1 MISQYISKL
10 QEKIDL
16 TYDEINQIMTEMLS
30 GKTDDTQNSD
40 FLSFLA
46 QKGETDDE
54 LLGMLDK
61 MEEFSLKI
69 TPKNQGTIIDMCG
82 TGGDKLQT
90 FNISTTAS
98 FVVAASGGIVAKHGN
113 RSSSGVSGSADIF
126 EYFGYNLNS
135 EPAEIVDILEKYNI
149 CFMFAQK
156 FHPAMKHVSAARKQ
170 LGKRTAF
177 NLLGP
182 LSNPANVKNQLVGVF
197 SIEYLDRLPQIL
209 KRKGAQNIMTV
220 RSDDGMDEF
229 STSSTNRV
237 GILRKDKVLMNVIDP
252 EVVGLH
258 KSKLSDIQI
267 ESKQDAIESFVKVLN
282 NTANQAMIETTV
294 LNAAGGLI
302 VADIAK
308 NFEDAVE
315 IATNTIESG
324 KAYSLLEKFVK
335 GTGNISKLK
344 EITNG

>member
-1 MISQYISKL
+1 MISELISKL
-10 QEKIDL
+10 EEKTDL
-16 TYDEINQIMTEMLS
+16 TYEEMNQVMTDVLS
-30 GKTDDTQNSD
+30 GKTTDMENVD
-40 FLSFLA
+40 FLSNLA
-46 QKGETDDE
+46 DKGETDDE

-61 MEEFSLKI
+61 MQEFSLKVE
-69 TPKNQGTIIDMCG
+69 PKNTGTIIDMCG

-98 FVVAASGGIVAKHGN
+98 FVVAAAGGVVAKHGN

-126 EYFGYNLNS
+126 EYFGYDLNL
-135 EPAEIVDILEKYNI
+135 EPPKIAKVLEKHNI

-156 FHPAMKHVSAARKQ
+156 FHPAMRHVSAARKQ

-182 LSNPANVKNQLVGVF
+182 LSNPAGVKNQLVGVF
-197 SIEYLDRLPQIL
+197 SIEYLDRLPLIL
-209 KRKGAQNIMTV
+209 KRKGAENIMTV

-237 GILRKDKVLMNVIDP
+237 CILRDDKVLMNAIDP

-258 KSKLSDIQI
+258 KSSLNDIQI
-267 ESKQDAIESFVKVLN
+267 QTKEDAIKSFVGVLS
-282 NTANQAMIETTV
+282 NTANQAMIETTA

-302 VADIAK
+302 VANISN
-308 NFEDAVE
+308 NFEEAVE
-315 IATNTIESG
+315 LALNTIKDG
-324 KAYSLLEKFVK
+324 KAFSLLEKFVQD
-335 GTGNISKLK
+335 TGDISKLK
-344 EITNG
+344 EITDG